1 MGLLSRCMPRKWDA
15 GWWSGQWAPTPVSIC
30 HSAMKFATSVIQLW
44 IYYKPLQ
51 FFEIQDASHIFFF
64 EWFSMIFAYF
74 LCGLTAIF
82 KGQYAGK
89 KFTMT
94 FPVHGPLK
102 RPMLPQLQALD
113 LAQQP
118 AARFYSCR
126 RRCYGGSSCRDSE
139 GMGPNGW
146 KCINSNSDIG
156 SDGMKIV
163 WLWHVNMSRLTSIL
177 CLFLAGLLNC

>member
-1 MGLLSRCMPRKWDA
+1 MYASKMRRRMMVGPMSSNSCEHLPFCHEICHVRDSALNILQTSPIFWNSRCFP
-15 GWWSGQWAPTPVSIC
+15 
-30 HSAMKFATSVIQLW
+30 
-44 IYYKPLQ
+44 Y
-51 FFEIQDASHIFFF
+51 IFLR
-64 EWFSMIFAYF
+64 MIFAYF

>member
-1 MGLLSRCMPRKWDA
+1 MTSWHSRNHQNSWFEQHINITQITYCCQKDLHLMGLLSRCMPRKWDA

-74 LCGLTAIF
+74 FLCGLTAIF

-89 KFTMT
+89 KIHHDFSGSWT
-94 FPVHGPLK
+94 
-102 RPMLPQLQALD
+102 PQKAN
-113 LAQQP
+113 
-118 AARFYSCR
+118 AR
-126 RRCYGGSSCRDSE
+126 
-139 GMGPNGW
+139 
-146 KCINSNSDIG
+146 
-156 SDGMKIV
+156 
-163 WLWHVNMSRLTSIL
+163 SRLWIWL
-177 CLFLAGLLNC
+177 NNRLLASTAAGDDATAGPHVETVKGWGQMAGNVSTAIAT